1 MPTLAVNLAT
11 ESDTALRVNI
21 NGRVEVRS
29 ALEASSALSITPVG
43 IDDTHL
49 FNFPTQGSF
58 NASAIVGPGWQLYFY
73 NAVTGLEET
82 VFADTGF
89 TLKHAQPITVNRRG
103 EMPVMYV
110 QENVAYKVVL
120 KNQSGVEKHRLDYFL
135 WPDAVQR
142 FSVLGIA
149 VQGDQ
154 ALAIT
159 PA

>member
-1 MPTLAVNLAT
+1 MPTLEVNLAS
-11 ESDTALRVNI
+11 ESNTALRVNI

-29 ALEASSALSITPVG
+29 TLEANSVLAITPVS
-43 IDDTHL
+43 INDTHL

-58 NASAIVGPGWQLYFY
+58 NASAIIAPGWRLYFY

-82 VFADTGF
+82 IFADTGF
-89 TLKHAQPITVNRRG
+89 TLKHSQPVTVNRRG

-110 QENVAYKVVL
+110 QENVAYKLVM
-120 KNQSGVEKHRLDYFL
+120 KNQYGVEKHRLDYFL
-135 WPDAVQR
+135 WPDVVQR

-149 VQGDQ
+149 TQADQ

-159 PA
+159 PT